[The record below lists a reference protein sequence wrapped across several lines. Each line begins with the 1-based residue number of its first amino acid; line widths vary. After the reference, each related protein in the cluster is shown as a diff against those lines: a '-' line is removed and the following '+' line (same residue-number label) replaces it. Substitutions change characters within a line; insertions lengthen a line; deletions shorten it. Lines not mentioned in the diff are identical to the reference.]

1 MVSSVSSSGFSLD
14 QINSIGATVVHTQE
28 QNLRASLANATDLS
42 SGEMLKLQTQ
52 IQQWTIFVNLQSTL
66 TKDVADA
73 LRAVIQKSS

>member
-1 MVSSVSSSGFSLD
+1 MVSSVSSSGLSLD
-14 QINSIGATVVHTQE
+14 QINNIGATVVNAQE
-28 QNLRASLANATDLS
+28 QTIRAALANATDLS

>member
-14 QINSIGATVVHTQE
+14 QINSIGATVVNTQE

-42 SGEMLKLQTQ
+42 SGEMLKLQSQ

>member
-1 MVSSVSSSGFSLD
+1 MVSSVSSGGFSLE
-14 QINSIGATVVHTQE
+14 QINSIGATVVSTQE
-28 QNLRASLANATDLS
+28 QNLRVALANATDLS